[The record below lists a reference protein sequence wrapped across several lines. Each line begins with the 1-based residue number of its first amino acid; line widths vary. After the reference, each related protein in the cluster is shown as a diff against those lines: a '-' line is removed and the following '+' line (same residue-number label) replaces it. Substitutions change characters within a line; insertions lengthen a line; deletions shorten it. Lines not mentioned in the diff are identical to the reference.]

1 MDQKAIESKTNLFL
15 AYKMGLI
22 EYGQALQLQNNLVAA
37 RLASKIPDIVLLLEH
52 PPVLTI
58 GCSGSKDS
66 IVNKGILDVDRVPV
80 FRVDRGGDI
89 TFHGPGQLIVYLIL
103 DLRTSGKDIH
113 LYVRRL
119 EEVVIR
125 TLSDFSINACRDPN
139 YPGVWV
145 GLEKI
150 CAVGIRVSH
159 WVTKHGFALNVNP
172 ELRYFD
178 YIKPCGISDRG
189 VTSMCRILGFN
200 LDLQDVASCVLQHFV
215 NVFNAN
221 VKQEPVEQLRSYCT

>member
-80 FRVDRGGDI
+80 FRVDRGARVLFAASPAG
-89 TFHGPGQLIVYLIL
+89 
-103 DLRTSGKDIH
+103 RTQ
-113 LYVRRL
+113 R
-119 EEVVIR
+119 
-125 TLSDFSINACRDPN
+125 CR
-139 YPGVWV
+139 
-145 GLEKI
+145 
-150 CAVGIRVSH
+150 
-159 WVTKHGFALNVNP
+159 
-172 ELRYFD
+172 
-178 YIKPCGISDRG
+178 
-189 VTSMCRILGFN
+189 
-200 LDLQDVASCVLQHFV
+200 
-215 NVFNAN
+215 
-221 VKQEPVEQLRSYCT
+221 